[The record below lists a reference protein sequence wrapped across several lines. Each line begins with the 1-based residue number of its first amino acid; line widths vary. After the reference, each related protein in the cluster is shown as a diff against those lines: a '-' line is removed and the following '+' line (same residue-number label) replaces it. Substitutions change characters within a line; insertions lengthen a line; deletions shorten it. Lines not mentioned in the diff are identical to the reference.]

1 MKLGPRW
8 SQYPQTGCHRRVETK
23 AASSGRGSPRS
34 STLREQEVTGQ
45 TLIIIAE
52 AWCVVLIG
60 TLILS
65 SWSQSPCDDE
75 PLHGPR
81 ASCTCL
87 KTHNKDKGK
96 QAWTVQGTK
105 VGSAS
110 STLATWTCSLKTRPK
125 NSNQATMGI
134 RCRLPGPS
142 SSTPARSFAS
152 KGFCQFERHVLCG
165 KATPQ
170 PSGFTLRTELRS
182 HTTEHKAPNN
192 LPAIGCCSW
201 RRCRGQLQSRSSGPP
216 RFP

>member
-1 MKLGPRW
+1 M
-8 SQYPQTGCHRRVETK
+8 ETK

-52 AWCVVLIG
+52 AWSVVLIA

-87 KTHNKDKGK
+87 KKHNKDKGK

-105 VGSAS
+105 GGSAS
-110 STLATWTCSLKTRPK
+110 STLATRTCSLKTRPK

-152 KGFCQFERHVLCG
+152 KGSVWKG
-165 KATPQ
+165 NTT
-170 PSGFTLRTELRS
+170 TLR
-182 HTTEHKAPNN
+182 
-192 LPAIGCCSW
+192 LPQQPTCDWLLFLAAVQRAASIPFFGTAEI
-201 RRCRGQLQSRSSGPP
+201 PMT
-216 RFP
+216 